1 MISQKLAAELIKSLS
16 WMFAYPTD
24 SKSGFG
30 ALVTALLELAA
41 DEKHAK
47 QIIGDVQLKLDKC
60 PTPNQLTE
68 FAIASV
74 PRYERDFIPR
84 KRTPQEK
91 PWHGDG
97 MFEIWT
103 KRDLAIHQHLADNG
117 KTKQARTY
125 AFQMLAEFQA
135 YQQRNPTRT
144 FATETEAGTIPYN
157 PDARC
162 HVCNDSG
169 FEYIEIPEPGCVG
182 TVRKC
187 NCRKLFRSES
197 AA

>member
-74 PRYERDFIPR
+74 PRHERDFIPR
-84 KRTPQEK
+84 KRTADEK

-103 KRDLAIHQHLADNG
+103 KRDLALNQNYADHG
-117 KTKQARTY
+117 KTKQSRELAK
-125 AFQMLAEFQA
+125 QMLAGFHE
-135 YQQRNPTRT
+135 YQMRT
-144 FATETEAGTIPYN
+144 QKGFATAEESGTMPWN
-157 PDARC
+157 PDVRC

-169 FEYIEIPEPGCVG
+169 FEYIEIPDPGCVG

-187 NCRKLFRSES
+187 NCRNLFRSES
-197 AA
+197 AT